1 MFLVYSQRLPTA
13 TRHGGTDKL
22 AAIKSKPTW
31 DKAEMVELFN
41 EMIPDFAHKETG
53 KYLDGRM

>member
-1 MFLVYSQRLPTA
+1 MQHF
-13 TRHGGTDKL
+13 TDKL